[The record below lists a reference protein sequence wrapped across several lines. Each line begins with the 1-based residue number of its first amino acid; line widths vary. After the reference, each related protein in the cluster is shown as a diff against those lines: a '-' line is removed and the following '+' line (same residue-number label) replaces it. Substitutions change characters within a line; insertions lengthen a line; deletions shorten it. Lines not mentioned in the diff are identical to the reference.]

1 MNNKIKILLIV
12 LLVCAFS
19 ITGTYCVFTKTF
31 TDTSEVYIQPLTTT
45 FLANDAFL
53 AKVQALDPTIVS
65 IDKTTDLH
73 RSTTVPNI
81 TLTDANIVSDGTYD
95 EVPTYLWVDNGTLY
109 YYTAA
114 DNIYINNE

>member
-1 MNNKIKILLIV
+1 MNSKIKILLII

-19 ITGTYCVFTKTF
+19 VTGTYCVYVKTVTN
-31 TDTSEVYIQPLTTT
+31 TDQVYIEPLTTT
-45 FLANDAFL
+45 FLDNDAFL
-53 AKVQALDPTIVS
+53 AKVQALDPTITS

-73 RSTTVPNI
+73 RATEVPDI
-81 TLTDANIVSDGTYD
+81 ELTDANIVSDGTYD
-95 EVPTYLWVDNGTLY
+95 EVPTYLWVDNGVLY